1 MSVQRNDSAS
11 RPPDQAARNR
21 QVDREAKAEAK
32 EAPPRERVDQFRSMM
47 QQARGDMPAAL
58 RGDPSSTEGALAGE
72 GGLSEGELWE
82 GVLADEAGQHE
93 ALRAR
98 QSVSEVVDARSF
110 RQQHDTGF
118 GSQQAPGMESAAM
131 LQAQMALRDG
141 APAAAPAAAA
151 SNAGQ
156 LFDMMEKHVR
166 QMAVH
171 DARDPGG
178 DGQVLL
184 RMADATLPGTD
195 LLLSKSADGWV
206 LRADSRSRDSFDAIR
221 EAGPQLARR
230 FAEHNL
236 GTLTIDPHYHG

>member
-21 QVDREAKAEAK
+21 QVDREAKADTK
-32 EAPPRERVDQFRSMM
+32 DTPPRERVDQFRSMM
-47 QQARGDMPAAL
+47 QQARGDMPGL
-58 RGDPSSTEGALAGE
+58 EGESALAG
-72 GGLSEGELWE
+72 GALKGEGEVQE
-82 GVLADEAGQHE
+82 GVLAEEAGQHE
-93 ALRAR
+93 AVRTQ
-98 QSVSEVVDARSF
+98 QSLIETVDARTF
-110 RQQHDTGF
+110 RQQHENGF
-118 GSQQAPGMESAAM
+118 GSQHAQGMESAAM

-141 APAAAPAAAA
+141 TSAAAPAAAA

-184 RMADATLPGTD
+184 RMSDATLPGTD

-206 LRADSRSRDSFDAIR
+206 LRADSRSRESFDAIR

-230 FAEHNL
+230 FAEQNL

>member
-11 RPPDQAARNR
+11 RPPDQTARNR
-21 QVDREAKAEAK
+21 EVDRQARTDAKD
-32 EAPPRERVDQFRSMM
+32 APPRERVDQFRSMM
-47 QQARGDMPAAL
+47 QQARGDLAGL
-58 RGDPSSTEGALAGE
+58 QTGSDLEGAVQG
-72 GGLSEGELWE
+72 EGELQE
-82 GVLADEAGQHE
+82 GDMAQMASQEEATKT
-93 ALRAR
+93 R
-98 QSVSEVVDARSF
+98 QSLTDVVDARTF

-118 GSQQAPGMESAAM
+118 GAQSQGMESAAM

-141 APAAAPAAAA
+141 APAPASAAAA

-156 LFDMMEKHVR
+156 IFDMMEKHVR

-206 LRADSRSRDSFDAIR
+206 LRADSRSRESFDAIR

-230 FAEHNL
+230 FAEQNL
-236 GTLTIDPHYHG
+236 GTLTIDPHYHD

>member
-21 QVDREAKAEAK
+21 QVDREAKTDTK
-32 EAPPRERVDQFRSMM
+32 ETPPRERVDQFRSMM

-58 RGDPSSTEGALAGE
+58 HGDPSLSEGALTG
-72 GGLSEGELWE
+72 EGELSE

-93 ALRAR
+93 AVRTR
-98 QSVSEVVDARSF
+98 QSVSEAVDARTF
-110 RQQHDTGF
+110 RQQHEHAF
-118 GSQQAPGMESAAM
+118 GMQSQGMESAAM

-141 APAAAPAAAA
+141 ASAAAPAAASA
-151 SNAGQ
+151 NAGQ

-221 EAGPQLARR
+221 EAGPQLAKR

>member
-11 RPPDQAARNR
+11 RPPDQTARNR
-21 QVDREAKAEAK
+21 EVDRQAKADAK
-32 EAPPRERVDQFRSMM
+32 DAPPRERVDQFRSMM
-47 QQARGDMPAAL
+47 QQARGDLAGLQEEGSAAGVL
-58 RGDPSSTEGALAGE
+58 QGE
-72 GGLSEGELWE
+72 GGLQEGEM
-82 GVLADEAGQHE
+82 AEAASQQE
-93 ALRAR
+93 AFKAR
-98 QSVSEVVDARSF
+98 QSLSDVVDARTF
-110 RQQHDTGF
+110 RQQHDPGF
-118 GSQQAPGMESAAM
+118 GAQSQGMESAAM

-141 APAAAPAAAA
+141 APSASPAAAA
-151 SNAGQ
+151 SNAGH

-230 FAEHNL
+230 FAEQNL

>member
-1 MSVQRNDSAS
+1 MTVQHNDSAS
-11 RPPDQAARNR
+11 RPPDQTARNR
-21 QVDREAKAEAK
+21 QVDREAKADTK

-47 QQARGDMPAAL
+47 QQARGDMSAGL
-58 RGDPSSTEGALAGE
+58 QGEALAGDGE
-72 GGLSEGELWE
+72 LSEGAFAE
-82 GVLADEAGQHE
+82 EAGQHE
-93 ALRAR
+93 AVRTQQAL
-98 QSVSEVVDARSF
+98 SEAVDVRTL
-110 RQQHDTGF
+110 RQQHDSGF
-118 GSQQAPGMESAAM
+118 GMQQSQGMESAAM

-141 APAAAPAAAA
+141 APAAAPTAAA
-151 SNAGQ
+151 SGAGQ

-221 EAGPQLARR
+221 EAGPQLAKR

>member
-21 QVDREAKAEAK
+21 QVDREAKADTK
-32 EAPPRERVDQFRSMM
+32 DTPPRERVDQFRSMM
-47 QQARGDMPAAL
+47 QQARGDMQGL
-58 RGDPSSTEGALAGE
+58 QGE
-72 GGLSEGELWE
+72 SEPPGGGLLQGEGELQE
-82 GVLADEAGQHE
+82 GEMAELASQQEATKS
-93 ALRAR
+93 R
-98 QSVSEVVDARSF
+98 QSLTDVVDARTF
-110 RQQHDTGF
+110 RQQHDNGF
-118 GSQQAPGMESAAM
+118 GSLHTPGMESAAI

-184 RMADATLPGTD
+184 RMSDATLPGTD

-206 LRADSRSRDSFDAIR
+206 LRADSRSRESFDAIR
-221 EAGPQLARR
+221 EAGPQLAKR
-230 FAEHNL
+230 FAEQNL

>member
-11 RPPDQAARNR
+11 RPPDQTARNR
-21 QVDREAKAEAK
+21 EVDRQARTDAKD
-32 EAPPRERVDQFRSMM
+32 APPRERVDQFRSMM
-47 QQARGDMPAAL
+47 QQARGEGDMAQMA
-58 RGDPSSTEGALAGE
+58 SQE
-72 GGLSEGELWE
+72 
-82 GVLADEAGQHE
+82 EATKT
-93 ALRAR
+93 R
-98 QSVSEVVDARSF
+98 QSLTDVVDARTF

-118 GSQQAPGMESAAM
+118 GAQSQGMESAAM

-156 LFDMMEKHVR
+156 IFDMMEKHVR

-206 LRADSRSRDSFDAIR
+206 LRADSRSRESFDAIR

-230 FAEHNL
+230 FAEQNL
-236 GTLTIDPHYHG
+236 GTLTIDPHYHD

>member
-1 MSVQRNDSAS
+1 MSVQGNDSAS
-11 RPPDQAARNR
+11 RPPDQSARNR
-21 QVDREAKAEAK
+21 QVDREAKADAK
-32 EAPPRERVDQFRSMM
+32 DAPPRERVDQFRSMM
-47 QQARGDMPAAL
+47 QQARGELSGLLGEAGDKSAL
-58 RGDPSSTEGALAGE
+58 QGE
-72 GGLSEGELWE
+72 SELQEGEMAE
-82 GVLADEAGQHE
+82 LASHQEAFK
-93 ALRAR
+93 AR
-98 QSVSEVVDARSF
+98 QSLSDVVDARTF
-110 RQQHDTGF
+110 RQQHDNGF
-118 GSQQAPGMESAAM
+118 GSQHAQGMESAAM

-206 LRADSRSRDSFDAIR
+206 LRADSRSRESFDAIR
-221 EAGPQLARR
+221 EAGPQLAKR
-230 FAEHNL
+230 FAEQNL
-236 GTLTIDPHYHG
+236 GTLTVDPHYHG

>member
-1 MSVQRNDSAS
+1 MSVQRNDSAP
-11 RPPDQAARNR
+11 RPPDQTARNR
-21 QVDREAKAEAK
+21 QVDREAKADAK

-47 QQARGDMPAAL
+47 QQARGDMPAGL
-58 RGDPSSTEGALAGE
+58 RGDPSLTDVASIGTDET
-72 GGLSEGELWE
+72 SE
-82 GVLADEAGQHE
+82 GVLAEEAGQHE
-93 ALRAR
+93 AVRTQ
-98 QSVSEVVDARSF
+98 QSVSEAVDARTF
-110 RQQHDTGF
+110 RQQHDHGF
-118 GSQQAPGMESAAM
+118 GMQQSQGMESAAM

-141 APAAAPAAAA
+141 TSAAAPAAAA

-221 EAGPQLARR
+221 EAGPQLAKR

>member
-21 QVDREAKAEAK
+21 QVDRESKTDTK
-32 EAPPRERVDQFRSMM
+32 ETPPRERVDQFRSMM
-47 QQARGDMPAAL
+47 EQARGDMPAGLQRYNPLLTGDAL
-58 RGDPSSTEGALAGE
+58 TGE
-72 GGLSEGELWE
+72 GELSEGMFAE
-82 GVLADEAGQHE
+82 EAGQHE
-93 ALRAR
+93 AVRTQ
-98 QSVSEVVDARSF
+98 QSLSEAVDARTF
-110 RQQHDTGF
+110 RQQHDNAF
-118 GSQQAPGMESAAM
+118 GMQQSQGMESAAM
-131 LQAQMALRDG
+131 LQAQMASRDG
-141 APAAAPAAAA
+141 TSAAAPAAAA

-221 EAGPQLARR
+221 EAGPQLAKR

>member
-21 QVDREAKAEAK
+21 QVDREAKADAK
-32 EAPPRERVDQFRSMM
+32 DTPPRERVDQFRSMM
-47 QQARGDMPAAL
+47 EQARGNMTGLQGEA
-58 RGDPSSTEGALAGE
+58 ELAG
-72 GGLSEGELWE
+72 GMPQGEGELQE
-82 GVLADEAGQHE
+82 GEMAELASQQEAFKS
-93 ALRAR
+93 R
-98 QSVSEVVDARSF
+98 QSLSDVVDARTF
-110 RQQHDTGF
+110 RQQHEHGL
-118 GSQQAPGMESAAM
+118 GSQHAQGMESAAM
-131 LQAQMALRDG
+131 LQAQMAMRDG
-141 APAAAPAAAA
+141 ASVAAPAAAA

-184 RMADATLPGTD
+184 RMSDATLPGTD

-206 LRADSRSRDSFDAIR
+206 LRADSRSRESFDAIR
-221 EAGPQLARR
+221 EAGPQLAKR
-230 FAEHNL
+230 FAEQNL
-236 GTLTIDPHYHG
+236 GTLTIEPHYHG

>member
-1 MSVQRNDSAS
+1 MSIQRNDSAP
-11 RPPDQAARNR
+11 RAPDQSARNR
-21 QVDREAKAEAK
+21 EVDRQSKTDTR

-47 QQARGDMPAAL
+47 EQTR
-58 RGDPSSTEGALAGE
+58 
-72 GGLSEGELWE
+72 GGLSGLGQEGSELTGALQGGEGELQE
-82 GVLADEAGQHE
+82 GEMADLASHQE
-93 ALRAR
+93 ALKAR
-98 QSVSEVVDARSF
+98 QSLTDVVDARTF
-110 RQQHDTGF
+110 RQQHDQGF
-118 GSQQAPGMESAAM
+118 ASQSGQGMESAAM

-141 APAAAPAAAA
+141 APSASPAAAA

>member
-21 QVDREAKAEAK
+21 QVDREAKADAK
-32 EAPPRERVDQFRSMM
+32 DAPPRERVDQFRSMM
-47 QQARGDMPAAL
+47 QQARGDMPGLQGEA
-58 RGDPSSTEGALAGE
+58 ELASGMLQ
-72 GGLSEGELWE
+72 GEGELQE
-82 GVLADEAGQHE
+82 GEMAELASQQEAFKS
-93 ALRAR
+93 R
-98 QSVSEVVDARSF
+98 QSLSDVVDARSF
-110 RQQHDTGF
+110 RQQHDNGF
-118 GSQQAPGMESAAM
+118 GSQHAQGMESAAM

-184 RMADATLPGTD
+184 RMSDATLPGTD
-195 LLLSKSADGWV
+195 LLLSKNADGWV
-206 LRADSRSRDSFDAIR
+206 LRADSRSRESFDAIR
-221 EAGPQLARR
+221 EAGPQLAKR
-230 FAEHNL
+230 FAQQNL

>member
-11 RPPDQAARNR
+11 RPPDQTARNR
-21 QVDREAKAEAK
+21 QVDREARVDAK
-32 EAPPRERVDQFRSMM
+32 EAAPREHIDQFRSMM
-47 QQARGDMPAAL
+47 QQARGDLPGMH
-58 RGDPSSTEGALAGE
+58 GDGGLADIAAGE
-72 GGLSEGELWE
+72 GELQDVALAE
-82 GVLADEAGQHE
+82 SADQHAAVREQHSLAD
-93 ALRAR
+93 
-98 QSVSEVVDARSF
+98 VVDARTF
-110 RQQHDTGF
+110 RQQHDNAFNGQHT
-118 GSQQAPGMESAAM
+118 PGMESAAM

-156 LFDMMEKHVR
+156 LFDMMERHVR

-184 RMADATLPGTD
+184 RMSDGTLPGTD
-195 LLLSKSADGWV
+195 LLLSRNADGWV
-206 LRADSRSRDSFDAIR
+206 LRADSRSRESFDAIR

-230 FAEHNL
+230 FAEQNL
-236 GTLTIDPHYHG
+236 GPLTIDPHYHG

>member
-11 RPPDQAARNR
+11 RAPDQTARNR
-21 QVDREAKAEAK
+21 EVDRQARTDTR
-32 EAPPRERVDQFRSMM
+32 EAPPRERVDQFRSMLE
-47 QQARGDMPAAL
+47 QARGETGQLEAGIESSGA
-58 RGDPSSTEGALAGE
+58 GDAQD
-72 GGLSEGELWE
+72 GEL
-82 GVLADEAGQHE
+82 ADTASQQE
-93 ALRAR
+93 ALRTR
-98 QSVSEVVDARSF
+98 QSLSDVVDARTF
-110 RQQHDTGF
+110 RQQYDPGL
-118 GSQQAPGMESAAM
+118 GPQSQGMESAAM

-141 APAAAPAAAA
+141 APTASPAAAA
-151 SNAGQ
+151 SNAGH

-206 LRADSRSRDSFDAIR
+206 LRADSRSRESFDAIR

-230 FAEHNL
+230 FAEQNL
-236 GTLTIDPHYHG
+236 GTLTIEPHYHG

>member
-1 MSVQRNDSAS
+1 MTVQRNDSAS

-21 QVDREAKAEAK
+21 QVDREAKADTK
-32 EAPPRERVDQFRSMM
+32 EAPPRERVDQFRSML
-47 QQARGDMPAAL
+47 QQARGDL
-58 RGDPSSTEGALAGE
+58 TGLQGESGLEGPLQG
-72 GGLSEGELWE
+72 EGELQE
-82 GVLADEAGQHE
+82 GEMADMASHQEAFK
-93 ALRAR
+93 AR
-98 QSVSEVVDARSF
+98 QSLSDVVDARTF
-110 RQQHDTGF
+110 RQQHDS
-118 GSQQAPGMESAAM
+118 GSGMQQPQGMESAAM

-156 LFDMMEKHVR
+156 LFDMMQKHVR

-195 LLLSKSADGWV
+195 LMLRKSADGWV
-206 LRADSRSRDSFDAIR
+206 LRADSRSRESFDAIR
-221 EAGPQLARR
+221 EAGPQLAKR
-230 FAEHNL
+230 FAEQNL
-236 GTLTIDPHYHG
+236 GTLTIEPHYHG

>member
-1 MSVQRNDSAS
+1 MSVQGNDSAS
-11 RPPDQAARNR
+11 RPPDQSARNR
-21 QVDREAKAEAK
+21 QVDRQAKADGK
-32 EAPPRERVDQFRSMM
+32 EPPPRERVDQFRSMM
-47 QQARGDMPAAL
+47 QQARGDMPGLQELPGDAMLDDAL
-58 RGDPSSTEGALAGE
+58 QGEGDLEEGAMADLA
-72 GGLSEGELWE
+72 SHQ
-82 GVLADEAGQHE
+82 D
-93 ALRAR
+93 ALKTR
-98 QSVSEVVDARSF
+98 QSVLDVVDARTF
-110 RQQHDTGF
+110 RQQHESGP
-118 GSQQAPGMESAAM
+118 GSQHAQGMESAAM

-171 DARDPGG
+171 DTRDPGG

-206 LRADSRSRDSFDAIR
+206 LRADSRSRESFDAIR

-230 FAEHNL
+230 FAERNL
-236 GTLTIDPHYHG
+236 GTLTIDPHFHG